1 MDTTATS
8 KRLDNI
14 MFIDIETVPLTEH
27 LTELPDTVQSLW
39 LSKADNIKNYQKNE
53 SADSHSDEFY
63 FNNAGIYSE
72 FAKIVCISIGV
83 FARENDKASL
93 RIKIS
98 GRRQRNSHIT
108 GFCVYPAKILRQS

>member
-27 LTELPDTVQSLW
+27 LTELPDTMQSLW

-63 FNNAGIYSE
+63 FYNAGIYSE

-83 FARENDKASL
+83 FALENDKE
-93 RIKIS
+93 I
-98 GRRQRNSHIT
+98 GRAH
-108 GFCVYPAKILRQS
+108 V